1 MAVLKTT
8 KISGTS
14 RSAIKIKDNFY
25 TVEASMEKSVEDD
38 ADMDVQEEYRKLF
51 DELNDVVDNQCKDI
65 IDTFK

>member
-14 RSAIKIKDNFY
+14 RSSVKIKENFY
-25 TVEASMEKSVEDD
+25 TIEASMEKSVEDD
-38 ADMDVQEEYRKLF
+38 TDINIEEEYRHLF
-51 DELNDVVDNQCKDI
+51 DDLNNVVDNQCKDI